1 LKKYGLSFR
10 KLHLTGVAMLTA
22 PLHLQSSDVLEEQ
35 AETIAIEI
43 KERTKM
49 VLVLFLRPHAVTV
62 TLIYIALFFMV

>member
-1 LKKYGLSFR
+1 
-10 KLHLTGVAMLTA
+10 MLTA